1 MTQSRTRGFTLIE
14 MMVVVAVVG
23 VLAAIAYPSY
33 QQYLKRSSR
42 TAAQTFMM
50 DLSNRQQQYL
60 LDQRVYAGATTCTA
74 AGVATLGVAT
84 VPPEVSANYDIC
96 IIQAAGPPPTFRI
109 DAVPKAGTIMAGDG
123 TLSLDQ
129 AGAKSPPSKWEGR

>member
-14 MMVVVAVVG
+14 MMIVVAIVG

-50 DLSNRQQQYL
+50 DLSNRQQQFL
-60 LDQRVYAGATTCTA
+60 LDQRVYAGATTCTT
-74 AGVATLGVAT
+74 AGLTTLNVT
-84 VPPEVSANYDIC
+84 VPTEVSANYDIC